1 MKPATYLAA
10 LMSLTATVGADP
22 TWPHVNDNLEEIMF
36 QTQGFRARLFTDNI
50 RRCANEASGPGRKNA
65 AEWLRTGF
73 HDIATANRYFGTGG
87 MDASL
92 QYELNSGEN
101 AGPAFASTFK
111 FLGGFLSPR
120 SSLADLV
127 ALGVYASVRSCGG
140 QAIPVK
146 AGRKDATEGG
156 ALGVPQTQN
165 PTPTFVTQ
173 FDRMGFNQAEMIQL
187 VACGHTL
194 GSVHTEEFPDIVPP
208 GTGVN
213 GAVSLDS
220 TDAQFDNKVVTEYL
234 DGTTQNP
241 LVVGPSV
248 QLKKNADGR
257 VFGADGNVTMN
268 ALRDAAVF
276 QTTCRNILQRMIEVV
291 PSGVTLTDPIVPYT
305 IKPVDMQ
312 LTLDATGSTLAWSG
326 WIRVRTTTIPLATI
340 RNVVLNYKDRNGGN
354 NCGSCATTL
363 TVQGTGSGLDDTW
376 AFFPVSASLSTNAGI
391 SSFTVTV
398 NKVDGTSTSF
408 DNNGASY
415 PLSDAV
421 MIQRPQSCL
430 LQGTG
435 ALTVSALVRNDRADL
450 PVNLGVSYLTDQ
462 TNSPAPKL
470 NTDSATMTKGNCVGG
485 YTFFSASYT
494 IAGGRSYAA
503 RLDINSGSGAD
514 VVSDAFNL
522 GADLGG
528 TCQPFTGSQTCASVT
543 VSSVIPSSTS
553 TSTTASSTTTS
564 TTPTATLAHRQTISG
579 YNLVSCWT
587 EGSGVRALSGAS
599 FAYDGMTLESCIKNC
614 TGFAYAGAEY
624 GRECYCGNTL
634 AESSAAAD
642 MADCNMPCSGNPYQ
656 YCGAGSRLELYR
668 NASLPAPS
676 STSRTSTASGTTTLT
691 SSSTAPT
698 GTLGRVDAVGKFSY
712 RGCYTEGTG
721 VRALADKTYA
731 DDAMT
736 LESCAASCS
745 AYNFFGTEYGRECYC
760 GNSLASSSTKVSVG
774 DCSFTCAGNR
784 FQYCGAGNRLD
795 VFGVGSSGA
804 ASSSTSSASGQ
815 ASTSSTTRTTSSMAT
830 ATVTTSRPSATGP
843 SHPATIASGGTNW
856 SFSGCQTEATGAR
869 ALSAKVSYS
878 DTMTLDMCASSCSS
892 YAYFGVEYGRECYC
906 GDSFAA
912 GSVAA
917 SEADCNFRC
926 PGNADQ
932 YCGAGNRLST
942 YHKGTA
948 RRL

>member
-1 MKPATYLAA
+1 MKPAPRYLAA
-10 LMSLTATVGADP
+10 LMSLTATVSADP

-36 QTQGFRARLFTDNI
+36 QTQGFRARLFTDNV
-50 RRCANEASGPGRKNA
+50 RQCANEASGPGRKNA

-101 AGPAFASTFK
+101 AGPAFASTLK
-111 FLGGFLSPR
+111 FLGEFLSPR
-120 SSLADLV
+120 SSLSDLI
-127 ALGVYASVRSCGG
+127 AMGVYASVRSCGG
-140 QAIPVK
+140 QAIPVR

-194 GSVHTEEFPDIVPP
+194 GSVHSTEFPDIAPP

-213 GAVSLDS
+213 GAVALDS

-234 DGTTQNP
+234 DGTTKNP

-248 QLKKNADGR
+248 QLKKNTDGR
-257 VFGADGNVTMN
+257 VFGADGNVTVN
-268 ALRDAAVF
+268 ALQDPAVF

-291 PSGVTLTDPIVPYT
+291 PSGVTLTDPITPYT

-312 LTLDATGSTLAWSG
+312 LTLGATGSTLTWTG

-340 RNVVLNYKDRNGGN
+340 RNVVLNYKDRHGGS
-354 NCGSCATTL
+354 NCGSCSTTL

-376 AFFPVSASLSTNAGI
+376 AFFPVSASLSASAGI

-430 LQGTG
+430 LQGSG

-450 PVNLGVSYLTDQ
+450 PVSLGVSYLTDQ

-470 NTDSATMTKGNCVGG
+470 NTDSVAMTKGNCVGG
-485 YTFFSASYT
+485 YTFFSATYT
-494 IAGGRSYAA
+494 VPGGRSYAA

-522 GADLGG
+522 GSDLGG
-528 TCQPFTGSQTCASVT
+528 TCQPFTGSQACAGVT
-543 VSSVIPSSTS
+543 VSSVIPSSTL
-553 TSTTASSTTTS
+553 TSTTASSTSTS
-564 TTPTATLAHRQTISG
+564 TTPTATLAHRQTVSG

-587 EGSGVRALSGAS
+587 EGSGVRALSGAT
-599 FAYDGMTLESCIKNC
+599 FAYDGMTLESCIQNC

-656 YCGAGSRLELYR
+656 YCGAGNRLELYR
-668 NASLPAPS
+668 NASLPVPSSSTSTPS
-676 STSRTSTASGTTTLT
+676 STTST
-691 SSSTAPT
+691 SSSAAPT
-698 GTLGRVDAVGKFSY
+698 GTLSRVDTVGKFSY
-712 RGCYTEGTG
+712 RGCYTEGAG
-721 VRALADKTYA
+721 VRALTDKTYA
-731 DDAMT
+731 DNAMT
-736 LESCAASCS
+736 LESCAAFCS
-745 AYNFFGTEYGRECYC
+745 AYNFFGTEYGRECK
-760 GNSLASSSTKVSVG
+760 LQDPETQ
-774 DCSFTCAGNR
+774 F
-784 FQYCGAGNRLD
+784 
-795 VFGVGSSGA
+795 
-804 ASSSTSSASGQ
+804 
-815 ASTSSTTRTTSSMAT
+815 
-830 ATVTTSRPSATGP
+830 
-843 SHPATIASGGTNW
+843 
-856 SFSGCQTEATGAR
+856 AR
-869 ALSAKVSYS
+869 
-878 DTMTLDMCASSCSS
+878 
-892 YAYFGVEYGRECYC
+892 
-906 GDSFAA
+906 
-912 GSVAA
+912 
-917 SEADCNFRC
+917 
-926 PGNADQ
+926 
-932 YCGAGNRLST
+932 
-942 YHKGTA
+942 
-948 RRL
+948 

>member
-1 MKPATYLAA
+1 MKPAPRYLAA
-10 LMSLTATVGADP
+10 LMSLTATVSADP

-36 QTQGFRARLFTDNI
+36 QTQGFRARLFTDNV
-50 RRCANEASGPGRKNA
+50 RQCANEASGPGRKNA

-101 AGPAFASTFK
+101 AGPAFASTLK
-111 FLGGFLSPR
+111 FLGEFLSPR
-120 SSLADLV
+120 SSLSDLI
-127 ALGVYASVRSCGG
+127 AMGVYASVRSCGG
-140 QAIPVK
+140 QAIPVR

-194 GSVHTEEFPDIVPP
+194 GSVHSTEFPDIAPP

-213 GAVSLDS
+213 GAVALDS

-234 DGTTQNP
+234 DGTTKNP

-248 QLKKNADGR
+248 QLKKNTDGR
-257 VFGADGNVTMN
+257 VFGADGNVTVN
-268 ALRDAAVF
+268 ALQDPAVF

-291 PSGVTLTDPIVPYT
+291 PSGVTLTDPITPYT

-312 LTLDATGSTLAWSG
+312 LTLGATGSTLTWTG

-340 RNVVLNYKDRNGGN
+340 RNVVLNYKDRHGGS
-354 NCGSCATTL
+354 NCGSCSTTL

-376 AFFPVSASLSTNAGI
+376 AFFPVSASLSASAGI

-430 LQGTG
+430 LQGSG

-450 PVNLGVSYLTDQ
+450 PVSLGVSYLTDQ

-470 NTDSATMTKGNCVGG
+470 NTDSVAMTKGNCVGG
-485 YTFFSASYT
+485 YTFFSATYT
-494 IAGGRSYAA
+494 VPGGRSYAA

-522 GADLGG
+522 GSDLGG
-528 TCQPFTGSQTCASVT
+528 TCQPFTGSQACAGVT
-543 VSSVIPSSTS
+543 VSSVIPSSTL
-553 TSTTASSTTTS
+553 TSTTASSTSTS
-564 TTPTATLAHRQTISG
+564 TTPTATLAHRQTVSG

-587 EGSGVRALSGAS
+587 EGSGVRALSGAT
-599 FAYDGMTLESCIKNC
+599 FAYDGMTLESCIQNC

-656 YCGAGSRLELYR
+656 YCGAGNRLELYR
-668 NASLPAPS
+668 NASLPVPSSSTSTPS
-676 STSRTSTASGTTTLT
+676 STTST
-691 SSSTAPT
+691 SSSAAPT
-698 GTLGRVDAVGKFSY
+698 GTLSRVDTVGKFSY
-712 RGCYTEGTG
+712 RGCYTEGAG
-721 VRALADKTYA
+721 VRALTDKTYA
-731 DDAMT
+731 DNAMT
-736 LESCAASCS
+736 LESCAAFCS

-760 GNSLASSSTKVSVG
+760 GNTLAASSSKVSLG

-795 VFGVGSSGA
+795 LFGVGSSST
-804 ASSSTSSASGQ
+804 ASSSATSGQ
-815 ASTSSTTRTTSSMAT
+815 ASTSTSSPATTTSTTSQ
-830 ATVTTSRPSATGP
+830 PSATGP

-856 SFSGCQTEATGAR
+856 SFLGCQTEATGAR
-869 ALSAKVSYS
+869 ALSAKVTYN
-878 DTMTLDMCASSCSS
+878 DGMTLDMCASSCSG
-892 YAYFGVEYGRECYC
+892 YAYFGVECGRECYC

-917 SEADCNFRC
+917 SEADCSFRC
-926 PGNADQ
+926 PGNAAQ

-942 YHKGTA
+942 YRTGTA
-948 RRL
+948 QR